1 MLRRALSWVR
11 SRNVWQVGIFL
22 LVSALSLLGWLLFF
36 SRDYFSDE
44 WEEPLL
50 AIAAILISLK
60 LGGFILASVAAL
72 VVKSYRWLR
81 AD

>member
-22 LVSALSLLGWLLFF
+22 LLSALSLLGWLLFF
-36 SRDYFSDE
+36 SRDHFSDE
-44 WEEPLL
+44 WGEPLL

-60 LGGFILASVAAL
+60 LVGLILASIAAL
-72 VVKSYRWLR
+72 VVKSYQWLR

>member
-1 MLRRALSWVR
+1 VLGRALNWVR
-11 SRNVWQVGIFL
+11 SRNLWQVGIFL
-22 LVSALSLLGWLLFF
+22 LAGALSLLGWLLFF
-36 SRDYFSDE
+36 SRAYFPDE
-44 WEEPLL
+44 WEKPLL

>member
-11 SRNVWQVGIFL
+11 SRNVWQVGRFL
-22 LVSALSLLGWLLFF
+22 LISALSLLGWLLFF
-36 SRDYFSDE
+36 SRDYFSYE
-44 WEEPLL
+44 VGVPLL
-50 AIAAILISLK
+50 AIAAVLVSLK